1 MRRFLSKLLGKSA
14 ADAPPGSSELEMQ
27 EMLDLEWALREMGS
41 WPRRRHRPT
50 EFDWSRVDYI
60 PLPPSPRSWVVD
72 DREGFHPVYHDME
85 LVPDDVREVDERR
98 VTRVPVRVDK
108 PGKTHRFTRVHAT
121 APSSEPPFTI
131 IGSSSWALVE
141 ARGLTK
147 SEQPDPAFEIIAVN
161 RWGTWLL
168 DRSGDRRRPPT
179 GTCVLRRMA
188 PSGSLIAEKSLKHG
202 AWVIGSVKSGS
213 NVAIMDIHSVLYI
226 YDMALHQLVRAYLA
240 DIADEVDPGRHV
252 QYIGGGSEW
261 QSGVKAVD
269 TAPQGARYVFT
280 VRDEAWCKDRSG
292 RTVWGIVTPRMQNW
306 ERVVRRTGSF
316 GTSDEVEKAL
326 RLFGLSLPVNP
337 ADIKHKYRQ
346 LAFTHHP
353 NRKPG
358 DSVAAERMKAVNRAF
373 EILTGVDPTTL
384 ELGESD
390 KAYFARTEPDQL
402 DVVLDEVTITEG
414 ARRDEICAASFAA
427 ADGGVYIAAESGKII
442 HLSREGSPLAVY
454 DVGARPLEIAETGRY
469 TYFLTRTKLYVI
481 EDKDKLAA
489 CIDVVGEVQLIVSTR
504 GVGLLGSK
512 RLQWFSADGNM
523 LDELTTRDPIRA
535 IYAADGG
542 AIVQTLQHQVRVH
555 GLDM

>member
-1 MRRFLSKLLGKSA
+1 MLRFLSKLLSKST
-14 ADAPPGSSELEMQ
+14 ADAPPGSKELEQ
-27 EMLDLEWALREMGS
+27 AFRELDSL
-41 WPRRRHRPT
+41 PRRRHQPT
-50 EFDWSRVDYI
+50 ELDCSCADYI
-60 PLPPSPRSWVVD
+60 PLPPSPPSW
-72 DREGFHPVYHDME
+72 ME
-85 LVPDDVREVDERR
+85 FVPDDVREVDESRL
-98 VTRVPVRVDK
+98 TRIPDRLDNA
-108 PGKTHRFTRVHAT
+108 GETHRFTRVHAT
-121 APSSEPPFTI
+121 APSSAPPFSIT
-131 IGSSSWALVE
+131 GNSSWALVE
-141 ARGLTK
+141 AQELTK

-226 YDMALHQLVRAYLA
+226 YDMALHQLVRADLA
-240 DIADEVDPGRHV
+240 DIADEVDSGIHV
-252 QYIGGGSEW
+252 LYTNGWSEW
-261 QSGVKAVD
+261 LSGVKAVD

-280 VRDEAWCKDRSG
+280 VLDEAWCKDRSG
-292 RTVWGIVTPRMQNW
+292 RTVWGIVTPRMQSW

-346 LAFTHHP
+346 LAFAHHP
-353 NRKPG
+353 DRKPG
-358 DSVAAERMKAVNRAF
+358 DSVATERMKGVNKAF

-390 KAYFARTEPDQL
+390 KTYFARAEPDPL
-402 DVVLDEVTITEG
+402 DEVPDEVTITEDTQ
-414 ARRDEICAASFAA
+414 RDEICAASFAA

-454 DVGARPLEIAETGRY
+454 DVGTPPLEIADTGRY
-469 TYFLTRTKLYVI
+469 TYFLTSDRLYVI
-481 EDKDKLAA
+481 EGRDKLAA
-489 CIDVVGEVQLIVSTR
+489 FIDVFHTVRLIVSTR
-504 GVGLLGSK
+504 GIGLLGRK
-512 RLQWFSADGNM
+512 RLQWFSVDGTM
-523 LDELTTRDPIRA
+523 VDELTTRDRIRA